1 MTFMNMPGCCAL
13 YGRGT
18 LLQFKLEYFLQIL
31 AEHCHILCMQHRLYL
46 QGLFI
51 TGCVCVCVYVY
62 MYRHV
67 EISTFIYLQ
76 SFYCVGFIA

>member
-51 TGCVCVCVYVY
+51 TGCVCVCVCMCICIDMLKSVHLFTYSLSIV
-62 MYRHV
+62 
-67 EISTFIYLQ
+67 
-76 SFYCVGFIA
+76 